1 MSTGTKRPALSWVW
15 TALAIAGLACLLA
28 AVLGAGSEI

>member
-1 MSTGTKRPALSWVW
+1 MSTGTKRPALSWVLA
-15 TALAIAGLACLLA
+15 ALAVAGLACLAA